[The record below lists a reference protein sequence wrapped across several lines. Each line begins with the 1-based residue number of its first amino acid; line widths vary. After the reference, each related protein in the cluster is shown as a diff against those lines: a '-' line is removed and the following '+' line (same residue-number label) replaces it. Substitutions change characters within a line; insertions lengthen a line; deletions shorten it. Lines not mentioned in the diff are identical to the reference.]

1 MKLII
6 LMLVLNLCANA
17 EDVNCPDDK
26 SISVSSELQDKV
38 QLASEL
44 DSKLFN
50 ERQTAK
56 LFEAIQKK
64 DLKAVQKALRKGA
77 NPNAIKDKA
86 SFISASSFAVRYGTA
101 EILRALLDAGA
112 DPNLQ
117 DANLQKTTPLMQA
130 AKWNSPW
137 AVEVLLDPKYK
148 TNINQ
153 PADGGR
159 TPLHMAATNKN
170 YPILNLLVKNSKI
183 NLNAGSVYTF
193 GKGETVLSS
202 LCFYSDAEGIKTIF
216 NHPETT
222 SPVTLENIQMAK
234 KSVKGEKASE
244 INKMI
249 DEYSKKHYP

>member
-6 LMLVLNLCANA
+6 LMLALHLSASA

-26 SISVSSELQDKV
+26 SIPVSSELQEKAR
-38 QLASEL
+38 LASEL
-44 DSKLFN
+44 DSKLFS

-56 LFEAIQKK
+56 LFEAIQKN

-77 NPNAIKDKA
+77 NPNAIKDHA
-86 SFISASSFAVRYGTA
+86 SFISASSFAVRYGTP

-130 AKWNSPW
+130 AKWNRPW
-137 AVEVLLDPKYK
+137 AVDVLLDPKYK

-170 YPILNLLVKNSKI
+170 FGVLSLLVKNSKI
-183 NLNAGSVYTF
+183 NLNASSVYTF

-202 LCFYSDAEGIKTIF
+202 LCFYSEAEGIKTLF

-222 SPVTLENIQMAK
+222 APVTLENIEMAK
-234 KSVKGEKASE
+234 KSVKGEKAAE

-249 DEYSKKHYP
+249 DEYTKKHYP

>member
-6 LMLVLNLCANA
+6 LMLVLHLSANA
-17 EDVNCPDDK
+17 QEVICPDDK
-26 SISVSSELQDKV
+26 SITVSNELQEKA

-44 DSKLFN
+44 DSKLFS

-56 LFEAIQKK
+56 LFEAIQKN

-77 NPNAIKDKA
+77 NPNAIKDHA
-86 SFISASSFAVRYGTA
+86 SFISASSLAVRYGSP

-130 AKWNSPW
+130 AKWNRPW

-170 YPILNLLVKNSKI
+170 FEVLSLLVKNAKI
-183 NLNAGSVYTF
+183 NLNASSVYTF

-202 LCFYSDAEGIKTIF
+202 LCFYSEAEGIKTLF

-222 SPVTLENIQMAK
+222 SPVTLENIQMAR
-234 KSVKGEKASE
+234 KSVKGEKATE